1 MADKSKPTGKKSSRS
16 QKDRTS
22 AEALEDARRQILA
35 EMVSRAGDA
44 GWGAAGLRATV
55 KSLGI
60 DERQGRLAFPRG
72 ISDVLLYFCRDG
84 DRRMEEALE
93 ATDLSAMRVP
103 DKITLAV
110 KTRLSVVEDHKEAVK
125 RATTLLSLPLNA
137 PLAMQALYGTVDAIW
152 RGIGDT
158 SEGTT
163 FYTKRLTLSG
173 VYSSTLLVWL
183 GDESEDHE
191 AAWRFLDG
199 RLADVATFGKVTSSL
214 GDVAARLPGLLDQWR
229 SGNKS

>member
-1 MADKSKPTGKKSSRS
+1 M
-16 QKDRTS
+16 
-22 AEALEDARRQILA
+22 
-35 EMVSRAGDA
+35 
-44 GWGAAGLRATV
+44 RATV

-60 DERQGRLAFPRG
+60 SERQGQLAFPRG
-72 ISDVLLYFCRDG
+72 IPDLLLYFCRDG

-93 ATDLSAMRVP
+93 ATDLSGMRVP
-103 DKITLAV
+103 EKIALAV
-110 KTRLSVVEDHKEAVK
+110 KTRLSVVEDDKEAVR
-125 RATTLLSLPLNA
+125 RATTLLSLPMNA
-137 PLAMQALYGTVDAIW
+137 PLALQALYATVDAIW
-152 RGIGDT
+152 RAVGDT

-183 GDESEDHE
+183 GDESEEHK

-199 RLADVATFGKVTSSL
+199 RLADVATFGKVTASL

-229 SGNKS
+229 SGNRS

>member
-1 MADKSKPTGKKSSRS
+1 MADKTKSTGKQSS
-16 QKDRTS
+16 QTKQDRTS
-22 AEALEDARRQILA
+22 PEALDNVRRQILA
-35 EMVSRAGDA
+35 EMMSRAGDA

-60 DERQGRLAFPRG
+60 DERQGRFAFPRG
-72 ISDVLLYFCRDG
+72 ISDLLLFFCRDG
-84 DRRMEEALE
+84 DRLMEEALE

-103 DKITLAV
+103 EKITLAV
-110 KTRLSVVEDHKEAVK
+110 KTRLSVVEDDKEAVR
-125 RATTLLSLPLNA
+125 RATTMLSLPMNA
-137 PLAMQALYGTVDAIW
+137 PLALQALYGTVDAIW

-183 GDESEDHE
+183 GDKSENHE

-214 GDVAARLPGLLDQWR
+214 GDVVGRLPGLLDQMR
-229 SGNKS
+229 SRDRS